1 VSEESYESRTCDA
14 RYAEFGSSGA
24 IGATSDTLPT
34 KIICRNWFG
43 RAPLPRGQKPAVSPG
58 YHIHVSGDN

>member
-34 KIICRNWFG
+34 KIICRNWLG
-43 RAPLPRGQKPAVSPG
+43 RDHCVGGKSQRSAPAITSM
-58 YHIHVSGDN
+58 